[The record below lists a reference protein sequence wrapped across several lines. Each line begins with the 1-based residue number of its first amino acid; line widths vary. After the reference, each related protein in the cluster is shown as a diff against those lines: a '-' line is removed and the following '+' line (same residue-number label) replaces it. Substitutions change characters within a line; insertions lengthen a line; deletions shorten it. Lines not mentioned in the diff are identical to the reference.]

1 MAIAKVVIRNEF
13 KEIMSDFTN
22 PLEIIREAIQNAL
35 DAGATI
41 IIITIVNND
50 TPMGK
55 SLDIIIEDNGCGLP
69 IDKFSNFL

>member
-35 DAGATI
+35 DAE
-41 IIITIVNND
+41 
-50 TPMGK
+50 
-55 SLDIIIEDNGCGLP
+55 LQL
-69 IDKFSNFL
+69 